1 VSLRTLWPDNPRTY
15 RAAGTYPA
23 VPAVWYL
30 DVWLFGVSGTP
41 GPRLAIPCQAGLF
54 RFPEV
59 MLAVREDRPQLQTKS
74 PGAYLGN

>member
-1 VSLRTLWPDNPRTY
+1 
-15 RAAGTYPA
+15 
-23 VPAVWYL
+23 L
-30 DVWLFGVSGTP
+30 DVWLFGIWLFGVSGTP

-59 MLAVREDRPQLQTKS
+59 MPVASKDRPQMQTKS